1 MKLLVKKKCILK
13 KFEGKGGW
21 TYAELNEIQPNKN
34 NPFGWVQV
42 SGTIDT
48 IELKQYKLMPLGNGQ
63 LFLPGKAATR
73 KKLNKNAGDTI
84 YIELYLDESPL
95 EIPAQLVECLKDEP
109 AAHSFFFSLKEAEQ
123 VKWIKYIYTV
133 KTIAIQE
140 QKIAIAINALLRKIK
155 DPTQLNDSI

>member
-1 MKLLVKKKCILK
+1 MKLLVKKNCILK

-42 SGTIDT
+42 SGIIDT
-48 IELKQYKLMPLGNGQ
+48 VELKQYKLMPLGNGK
-63 LFLPGKAATR
+63 LFLPVKAATR
-73 KKLNKNAGDTI
+73 KKLNKQAGDNI

-95 EIPAQLVECLKDEP
+95 EIPAQLIECLKDEP
-109 AAHSFFFSLKEAEQ
+109 KAYTFFFSLKEAEQ
-123 VKWIKYIYTV
+123 NKWIKYIYTA

-140 QKIAIAINALLRKIK
+140 QKILIAINALIRKIK
-155 DPTQLNDSI
+155 DPQLLNDSI